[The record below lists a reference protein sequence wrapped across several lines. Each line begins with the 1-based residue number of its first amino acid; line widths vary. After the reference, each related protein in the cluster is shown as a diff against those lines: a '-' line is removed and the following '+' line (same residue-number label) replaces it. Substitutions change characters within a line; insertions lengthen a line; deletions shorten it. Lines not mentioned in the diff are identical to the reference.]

1 MVSPLS
7 SSCISRHQYFAGVLR
22 QEVAAA
28 LIELALVNPAAFLY
42 ILNRYMS
49 ITMVFGSMV
58 AGATSEGGAAVAFPV
73 MTLVFGIAPPV
84 ARDFSFMI
92 QSVGMTCA
100 SFTILYMGTRLNSH
114 YPCVSPL
121 GFT

>member
-1 MVSPLS
+1 
-7 SSCISRHQYFAGVLR
+7 
-22 QEVAAA
+22 VAAA
-28 LIELALVNPAAFLY
+28 LIELALVNPAAFLH

-100 SFTILYMGTRLNSH
+100 SFTILYMGTCLKSN
-114 YPCVSPL
+114 YPCVSPP